1 MPALGGNKGKKN
13 TNIQDNDDFDTKN
26 KFEFPGIQRK
36 DSIEEKKEEEIKAHK
51 RKINTT
57 NVSSWQGNKAVLE
70 EYKEDVEVFPTL
82 GGKKGK

>member
-36 DSIEEKKEEEIKAHK
+36 DSIEEKKRRKLRPIKEKLIRLTYHPGREIKLYQK
-51 RKINTT
+51 NI
-57 NVSSWQGNKAVLE
+57 
-70 EYKEDVEVFPTL
+70 
-82 GGKKGK
+82 KKMLKFSHTWW